1 MLLLLILSPLFAVL
15 VLLFVEKTNLWF
27 HRNFALFWSLLV
39 FNFSILLLFVFDSTF
54 SGFQLFCSVDWL
66 VLANSSIVLGVD
78 GVALFMIILTSFLVP
93 VCILLSWSPTVKAS
107 VKEYNIAFFVL
118 ESILFGVF
126 CSLDLLL
133 FYLLFEAV
141 LIPMFFIV
149 GVYGSRDRKIRA
161 SYLLFLYTLISSVFM
176 LVAILALYFWCGTT
190 DYQKLQT
197 IQFDYLMVRFV
208 WIAFFLSFAV
218 KMPLVPFHVWLPEAH
233 SEAPTSGSVILAGI
247 LLKLGGFG
255 FIRYSVGLFPEASAF
270 FAPLIFSISIFG
282 VVYAS
287 LTTIQQIDLKK
298 IIAYSSVAHMGLV
311 TIGIFS
317 NNFQGILGSILLMIS
332 HGIVSGALFLCIGV
346 LYERHQT
353 RIVKYYS
360 GLIHS
365 MPLFTVCFV
374 VFTLGNIGLPATSSF
389 VGEILILVGC
399 FEANSW
405 ATLFAGLGMVLGIGY
420 SLWLCNR
427 IVFGN
432 SKQFSI
438 LEFRDLNRREFY
450 TLFPFLL
457 LTFLFGLYPDVLV
470 NFLRSSI
477 IVL

>member
-1 MLLLLILSPLFAVL
+1 M
-15 VLLFVEKTNLWF
+15 
-27 HRNFALFWSLLV
+27 
-39 FNFSILLLFVFDSTF
+39 
-54 SGFQLFCSVDWL
+54 
-66 VLANSSIVLGVD
+66 
-78 GVALFMIILTSFLVP
+78 
-93 VCILLSWSPTVKAS
+93 
-107 VKEYNIAFFVL
+107 
-118 ESILFGVF
+118 
-126 CSLDLLL
+126 
-133 FYLLFEAV
+133 
-141 LIPMFFIV
+141 
-149 GVYGSRDRKIRA
+149 
-161 SYLLFLYTLISSVFM
+161 
-176 LVAILALYFWCGTT
+176 
-190 DYQKLQT
+190 
-197 IQFDYLMVRFV
+197 
-208 WIAFFLSFAV
+208 
-218 KMPLVPFHVWLPEAH
+218 PEAH

-282 VVYAS
+282 VIYAS

-405 ATLFAGLGMVLGIGY
+405 ATLFAGLGMILGLVIACG
-420 SLWLCNR
+420 CNR
-427 IVFGN
+427 IAFGN

-450 TLFPFLL
+450 TLFPFFL
-457 LTFLFGLYPDVLV
+457 LTFLFGLYPDLLV